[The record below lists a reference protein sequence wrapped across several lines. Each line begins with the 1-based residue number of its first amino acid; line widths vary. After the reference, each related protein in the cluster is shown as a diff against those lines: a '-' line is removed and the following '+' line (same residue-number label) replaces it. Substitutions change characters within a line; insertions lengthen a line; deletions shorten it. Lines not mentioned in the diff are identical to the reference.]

1 MSVNSINYAAMF
13 NQNYE
18 NALKSYRT
26 TNQNT
31 AQLTQ
36 QIKNNTKPDIVSF
49 KGNNINNPE
58 KPQQEKKSK
67 GVLKGIAI
75 GAAVTGVAAWLLTKG
90 KVKPTAVMKT
100 PKVFKTNG
108 NIKYD
113 HLTSYTNAAKN
124 EYGTAID
131 KIHFIKGD
139 KFSEF
144 VKGHKEYT
152 NISEELKALG
162 SLGETDIIAVA
173 AKEGNPVCTNV
184 FISSGLDKDIV
195 AAFNGKPMLNVTL

>member
-31 AQLTQ
+31 TQSTQ

-75 GAAVTGVAAWLLTKG
+75 GAAVTGVAAWLLTRG
-90 KVKPTAVMKT
+90 KVKPSAVMKT

-113 HLTSYTNAAKN
+113 HLTSYANAAKN

-131 KIHFIKGD
+131 KIIFVKGD
-139 KFSEF
+139 KYSEF
-144 VKGHKEYT
+144 LKNNGCT
-152 NISEELKALG
+152 MISEEDKVLSLLG
-162 SLGETDIIAVA
+162 KTDIIAIA
-173 AKEGNPVCTNV
+173 EKEGNHV
-184 FISSGLDKDIV
+184 FKDIFMSSGLDKDVV
-195 AAFNGKPMLNVTL
+195 AAFKGEPILGITL